1 MNRDPLAWARLG
13 QKLKQA
19 RLARGLKQ
27 SDIANEADVSLA
39 SVQSVEA
46 GTVPKSRMPITLGP
60 IAAALGW
67 RAGSVDAVLDGGE
80 PVIDSP
86 DGEWQTVVADQRQL
100 EAEHL
105 EGIMMNSMVRA
116 MKNTPSGEIRAATQN
131 ALDELRRQGYL
142 PETNS
147 VQPSTISENP

>member
-1 MNRDPLAWARLG
+1 MNRDPHAWARLG
-13 QKLKQA
+13 HKLKQT

-27 SDIANEADVSLA
+27 SDVADEASVSLA
-39 SVQSVEA
+39 SVQSAEA
-46 GTVPKSRMPITLGP
+46 GAVPKSRMPITLGP
-60 IAAALGW
+60 IATALGW
-67 RAGSVDAVLDGGE
+67 RAGSIEAVLAGE
-80 PVIDSP
+80 EPIVDSP
-86 DGEWQTVVADQRQL
+86 DGEWQSVPADQRVL

-116 MKNTPSGEIRAATQN
+116 MKNTPSGEIRAATQI